1 MASIGHV
8 MFGWSL
14 SQVNP
19 AKAKRAWLVLPALA
33 MLPDAD
39 VVAFAFGIPYAS
51 EFGHR
56 GASHALLTGAIVGG
70 LVGYAFLR
78 TRLGALLAAVAMV
91 SHGLFDTLTTGGEG
105 IALLWPFTNERF
117 FAPWRPIPVAPI
129 GLGFLSARGLYCAA
143 VELALFAPF
152 LVLALVMR
160 RRARTLTHGE
170 VNEK

>member
-1 MASIGHV
+1 
-8 MFGWSL
+8 MFGLSL
-14 SQVNP
+14 SQATP
-19 AKAKRAWLVLPALA
+19 ATTKRGWLVFPALA

-56 GASHALLTGAIVGG
+56 GASHAIVTALIVGA
-70 LVGYAFLR
+70 LVGYVFMR
-78 TRLGALLAAVAMV
+78 TKSGALLGALAMV

-152 LVLALVMR
+152 LVVAFIAR
-160 RRARTLTHGE
+160 RRRR
-170 VNEK
+170 

>member
-14 SQVNP
+14 SQAHP
-19 AKAKRAWLVLPALA
+19 ANAKRARLVWLVFPALA

-56 GASHALLTGAIVGG
+56 GASHALVTGLIVGG
-70 LVGYAFLR
+70 VIGFAFTR
-78 TRLGALLAAVAMV
+78 TKLGALLGAAAMI

-152 LVLALVMR
+152 VAAALVIR
-160 RRARTLTHGE
+160 RRSRTT
-170 VNEK
+170 

>member
-1 MASIGHV
+1 MASLGHV
-8 MFGWSL
+8 MFGAAL
-14 SQVNP
+14 ALPGQ
-19 AKAKRAWLVLPALA
+19 KRVALLALPGLA

-56 GASHALLTGAIVGG
+56 GASHGIVTGLIV
-70 LVGYAFLR
+70 
-78 TRLGALLAAVAMV
+78 GALLGFAVLRMRVGAVLGAVAMV

-105 IALLWPFTNERF
+105 VALLWPFSNERL

-129 GLGFLSARGLYCAA
+129 GLGFLSTRGLYCAA

-152 LVLALVMR
+152 VLLSLVVR
-160 RRARTLTHGE
+160 RRSQRR
-170 VNEK
+170 

>member
-1 MASIGHV
+1 
-8 MFGWSL
+8 MFGASL
-14 SQVNP
+14 ALP
-19 AKAKRAWLVLPALA
+19 GETRRAWLLFPALA

-56 GASHALLTGAIVGG
+56 GASHGILTGVILG
-70 LVGYAFLR
+70 AFIGFVALR
-78 TRLGALLAAVAMV
+78 TRTGAVLGAVAMV

-105 IALLWPFTNERF
+105 VALLWPFSNERL

-129 GLGFLSARGLYCAA
+129 GLGFLSMRGLYCAA

-152 LVLALVMR
+152 VVLALALR
-160 RRARTLTHGE
+160 RRRRRR
-170 VNEK
+170 N

>member
-1 MASIGHV
+1 MASIGHL

-14 SQVNP
+14 SQ
-19 AKAKRAWLVLPALA
+19 ASLSQRKKRAWLVFPALA

-56 GASHALLTGAIVGG
+56 GASHALATGAVVGAS
-70 LVGYAFLR
+70 VGYAFMR
-78 TRLGALLAAVAMV
+78 NKLGALLGALAMV

-105 IALLWPFTNERF
+105 IALLWPLTNERF

-129 GLGFLSARGLYCAA
+129 GLGFLSARGLYCVV

-152 LVLALVMR
+152 LVVALVMR
-160 RRARTLTHGE
+160 RRSRTTT
-170 VNEK
+170 

>member
-1 MASIGHV
+1 MASLGHV
-8 MFGWSL
+8 MFGLSL
-14 SQVNP
+14 GHT
-19 AKAKRAWLVLPALA
+19 KREWLVLPALA

-56 GASHALLTGAIVGG
+56 GASHSI
-70 LVGYAFLR
+70 LVGVIV
-78 TRLGALLAAVAMV
+78 GALLGFAFMRTKRGALLGAVAMV

-129 GLGFLSARGLYCAA
+129 GLGFLSARGLHCAA

-152 LVLALVMR
+152 LVLAFVVR
-160 RRARTLTHGE
+160 RYERARASA
-170 VNEK
+170 